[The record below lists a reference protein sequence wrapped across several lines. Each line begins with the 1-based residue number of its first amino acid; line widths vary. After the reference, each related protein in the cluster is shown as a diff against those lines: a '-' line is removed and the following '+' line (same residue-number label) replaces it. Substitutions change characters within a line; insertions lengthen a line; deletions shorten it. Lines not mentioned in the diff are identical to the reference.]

1 MTGPFQIL
9 ISPPNFRPLVGAVAL
24 CVFFSA
30 GCKTQQNTDKAK
42 GPVEKQW
49 NASEAKNEY
58 QLMQAELKLAAT
70 EKVYLEIR
78 FDLKKLRLKLKDAVV
93 WDFPLDITGSES
105 DDIQQF
111 VDEFRKGGSALVRP
125 LGETY
130 LFAAQE
136 KTPDSVLAI
145 VSEVTKFRPE
155 LLQRELPERFQLRW
169 GDNVILDVHT
179 DVKGK
184 PISKLKN
191 TMLEVR
197 HVLQSTIGEAHLS
210 VKMDQVHA
218 MTLFRVAQPGLA
230 TIVYP
235 PA

>member
-1 MTGPFQIL
+1 MSRDFSIFRAAITARFLSAIL
-9 ISPPNFRPLVGAVAL
+9 ILLVFGL
-24 CVFFSA
+24 A
-30 GCKTQQNTDKAK
+30 GCGSKSDTGNGDAGSKK
-42 GPVEKQW
+42 KQTV
-49 NASEAKNEY
+49 AEANSEY
-58 QLMQAELKLAAT
+58 QLLQAELKLAST
-70 EKVYLEIR
+70 KKVYLEIR
-78 FDLKKLRLKLKDAVV
+78 FDLKELRLKIEDAVV
-93 WDFPLDITGSES
+93 WDYPLDFSAADS
-105 DDIQQF
+105 DDVREFVNQF
-111 VDEFRKGGSALVRP
+111 SRNGTTLVRP

-130 LFAAQE
+130 LFAARE
-136 KTPDSVLAI
+136 KTPDSILAI
-145 VSEVTKFRPE
+145 VSEVTKFKPE
-155 LLQRELPERFQLRW
+155 LMQRELPQRFQLRW

-179 DVKGK
+179 DVHGK

-218 MTLFRVAQPGLA
+218 MTLFRVSEPGLP